1 MTYIEEPRAT
11 LIPWPRKLTTREG
24 SFTIDARTTISAPG
38 EAGPVAD
45 VLREQLCPALGFPL
59 ADAFPGEAGGG
70 GVSLRVGVTAGIR
83 MTIDPTTGL
92 GTESYRLEV
101 STAGIDLVGGD
112 AAGLFYATQTLR
124 QLLPAAAFRAAP
136 IADVAWTVLAVSI
149 EDGPRFGW
157 RGGLLD
163 VGRYFFPKAFVLRY
177 IDLLAMHKLNVL
189 HLHLTEDQ
197 GWRLEIR
204 KYPRLTEV
212 GAWRAETMIGDLRG
226 AEVTGFHLDGT
237 PHGGFYSQHDIR
249 EIVAYA
255 ARRFVTIVP
264 EVELPGHS
272 QAAIAAYPELGNT
285 GERLPVATTWGIKRH
300 VLNVEDS
307 TLDFYRDVFHEVL
320 ELFPSRF
327 VHIGGDE
334 CPKDEWQASPAA
346 QQRMRELSLADEDEL
361 QSWFIRQF
369 DGFLT
374 EHGRRLVGWDEILE
388 GGLAPGATVMS
399 WRGEAGGI
407 AAARAGHDV
416 VMVPDDYTYFDYSQS
431 ADRAAE
437 PVADGGVVTLE
448 TVYGYE
454 PIPAELEPDEARHVL
469 GAQFALWT
477 EYVPDPAH
485 AEYMT
490 FPRACAFAEVVWSLE
505 RETYPGFLA
514 RLEAHLD
521 RLRAMEVRFRPLDSP
536 PR

>member
-1 MTYIEEPRAT
+1 MT
-11 LIPWPRKLTTREG
+11 LIPRPRQSLAREG

-45 VLREQLCPALGFPL
+45 LLREQLRPAMGFPL
-59 ADAFPGEAGGG
+59 ADVSTGDAGGG
-70 GVSLRVGVTAGIR
+70 ASSPRDGAAAGIR
-83 MTIDPTTGL
+83 MTVDPTTGL
-92 GTESYRLEV
+92 GPEGYRLEV
-101 STAGIDLVGGD
+101 SPTGIDLVGGD

-124 QLLPAAAFRAAP
+124 QLLPAAVLGAAP
-136 IADVAWTVLAVSI
+136 VAAMAWTVPAVSV

-157 RGGLLD
+157 RGALLD

-177 IDLLAMHKLNVL
+177 IDLLALHKLNVL
-189 HLHLTEDQ
+189 HFHLTEDQ

-212 GAWRAETMIGDLRG
+212 GAWRAETMIGHLTG
-226 AEVTGFHLDGT
+226 AEASGFRFDGT
-237 PHGGFYSQHDIR
+237 PHGGFYRQDDIR

-255 ARRFVTIVP
+255 ARRFVTVVP

-285 GERLPVATTWGIKRH
+285 GEQLSVETTWGIKRH

-307 TLDFYRDVFHEVL
+307 TLDFYRDVYEEVL

-327 VHIGGDE
+327 IHIGGDE
-334 CPKDEWQASPAA
+334 CPKDEWRASPAA
-346 QQRMRELSLADEDEL
+346 QRRTRELGLADEDEL

-369 DGFLT
+369 DGFLA
-374 EHGRRLVGWDEILE
+374 ERGRRLVGWDEILE

-416 VMVPDDYTYFDYSQS
+416 VMVPDDFTYFDYYQS
-431 ADRAAE
+431 ADHAAE
-437 PVADGGVVTLE
+437 PVADGGLVTLE
-448 TVYGYE
+448 TVHGYE
-454 PIPAELEPDEARHVL
+454 PIPAELTPDEARHVL

-490 FPRACAFAEVVWSLE
+490 FPRACAFAEVVWSPGPD
-505 RETYPGFLA
+505 TYPGFLA
-514 RLEAHLD
+514 RLESHLD
-521 RLRAMEVRFRPLDSP
+521 RLRAMDVRFRPLDP
-536 PR
+536 PPS